1 MAMAEFWK
9 ATKILL
15 FGDEEAAPETA
26 PAEKQANQAN
36 QANHAEQQGRGDVNM
51 IAPADNDTVT
61 VTYDFRSPQSETRRE
76 G

>member
-1 MAMAEFWK
+1 MVMAEFWE

-15 FGDEEAAPETA
+15 FGEERAAPETA
-26 PAEKQANQAN
+26 PAEKQAKQAN
-36 QANHAEQQGRGDVNM
+36 RAEQQGRGDVNM

-61 VTYDFRSPQSETRRE
+61 VTYDFRSPQAETRRE

>member
-26 PAEKQANQAN
+26 PAEKQGN
-36 QANHAEQQGRGDVNM
+36 QANHAGQQGRGDVNM

-61 VTYDFRSPQSETRRE
+61 VTYDFRSPHSETRRE

>member
-1 MAMAEFWK
+1 MVMAEFWE

-15 FGDEEAAPETA
+15 FGDEKAAPESV
-26 PAEKQANQAN
+26 PAQKQGSR
-36 QANHAEQQGRGDVNM
+36 AEQQGRGDVNM

-61 VTYDFRSPQSETRRE
+61 VTYDFRSPQSETKRE